1 MKKFVDGRLIDLTP
15 EEIAER
21 EAEEA
26 AWNARPSE
34 QPSPTSNQIRT
45 ALLAAGMTEQQ
56 LTALFAAAS
65 TL

>member
-1 MKKFVDGRLIDLTP
+1 MKKFVDGQLVSLSP

-26 AWNARPSE
+26 AWNARSPAPS
-34 QPSPTSNQIRT
+34 SPTVNQVRA